1 MRRPPQEA
9 SRASDT
15 LKHQT
20 CERSRNRLRLLFL
33 YPTHSTFNEPPEIK
47 TLRLK
52 NLLLVTALTG
62 ALVGAL
68 PAARNVHAA
77 SPAAT
82 QSDSKTFTHEGAG
95 VTFDLPAG
103 WTAEPDGDQLTVAP
117 ADDSIALV
125 FWVTEEDDFD
135 AAAKALGAELAKQI
149 KNLKLDGEPKADTHN
164 GMEHAAVTGSGQVDG
179 KDIIFSADILAASKP
194 LIVLTLGSMENL
206 QKHSAEYSKLVK
218 SIKKV
223 G

>member
-1 MRRPPQEA
+1 
-9 SRASDT
+9 
-15 LKHQT
+15 LK
-20 CERSRNRLRLLFL
+20 
-33 YPTHSTFNEPPEIK
+33 
-47 TLRLK
+47 LK
-52 NLLLVTALTG
+52 NLLLGTALAG
-62 ALVGAL
+62 ALVAATPAVVNTHAAA
-68 PAARNVHAA
+68 PAAV
-77 SPAAT
+77 
-82 QSDSKTFTHEGAG
+82 QSDGKTFTHEGAG

-117 ADDSIALV
+117 EDESVAIV

-135 AAAKALGAELAKQI
+135 SAAKALGAELAKQI

-164 GMEHAAVTGSGQVDG
+164 GMSHAAVTGSGQVDG
-179 KDIIFSADILAASKP
+179 KDVIFSADILEAKKP
-194 LIVLTLGSMENL
+194 LIVLTLGSLENL